1 MSLPEPIHY
10 FPAEQFATVAEIIP
24 FPTPKSP
31 ELARRIDRE
40 VDAALIGLAHDR
52 TRSPLERHLRL
63 QNALFMQSR
72 HQSFTRS
79 V

>member
-24 FPTPKSP
+24 FPAVKSSN
-31 ELARRIDRE
+31 LAHRLDCE
-40 VDAALIGLAHDR
+40 VTAALIGLAHDR

-72 HQSFTRS
+72 HRSFT
-79 V
+79 

>member
-24 FPTPKSP
+24 FPAPKSP
-31 ELARRIDRE
+31 SLAHRINCE
-40 VDAALIGLAHDR
+40 VTAALIGLAHDR
-52 TRSPLERHLRL
+52 TRSPIERHLRL

-72 HQSFTRS
+72 HRSFT
-79 V
+79 